1 MPIPST
7 SSTSS
12 SPTPSTASLSRSVL
26 EVPCNLV
33 VVHGVLSRDPRTTA
47 LASGTTLVLLDV
59 TVRPPGGATSTVP
72 VAWFD
77 PPASAARLTAG
88 RAVVVVGRV
97 ERRFFRSAAG
107 TASRTEVVADR
118 VVPATARARV
128 RAALAPV
135 AAQLDLSSG

>member
-1 MPIPST
+1 M
-7 SSTSS
+7 
-12 SPTPSTASLSRSVL
+12 
-26 EVPCNLV
+26 

-77 PPASAARLTAG
+77 PPASAARLTATAKRRG
-88 RAVVVVGRV
+88 RGRCV

-107 TASRTEVVADR
+107 TARRTEVVADR